1 MTDSVRPLVAG
12 NWKMNGSRT
21 TTRDLIAA
29 LAASLVHEGGAPCDI
44 VVCPPSPYLADAAG
58 ALASVSGIWL
68 GAQDCHIAASGAHTG
83 DVSAAMLADLG
94 CGYAIVGHSERRG
107 DHGEDSA
114 TVRAKG
120 EAAIAAGLNPI
131 VCVGE
136 TEADRDAGRAVDVV
150 GSQLEASLPDGAK
163 ASDTVIAYEPVWA
176 IGTGRTPEPGGDRR
190 DPRPYP
196 GAAEPAPRR
205 RRRRP
210 YPLWRFGQAG
220 ERRRHIGNSG
230 RQRRPGRR
238 RKPRCRRFLVDMS
251 IMSVAIRGQ

>member
-12 NWKMNGSRT
+12 NWKMHGSRRM
-21 TTRDLIAA
+21 TRDLIAA
-29 LAASLVHEGGAPCDI
+29 LAASLDEKRGAPCDI
-44 VVCPPSPYLADAAG
+44 VVCPPSPYLADAAD
-58 ALASVSGIWL
+58 ALASVPGIGL

-120 EAAIAAGLNPI
+120 AAAIVAGLTAI

-136 TEADRDAGRAVDVV
+136 TEADRDAGLAVDVV
-150 GSQLEASLPDGAK
+150 DAQLEASLPDGAR

-176 IGTGRTPEPGGDRR
+176 IGTGRTPNPAEIGEIHGFIRARLNRRLGDGGAVRILYGGSVKPENAAAILAIGDVN
-190 DPRPYP
+190 
-196 GAAEPAPRR
+196 GALVGGAS
-205 RRRRP
+205 
-210 YPLWRFGQAG
+210 LDAG
-220 ERRRHIGNSG
+220 AFWSI
-230 RQRRPGRR
+230 
-238 RKPRCRRFLVDMS
+238 CRS
-251 IMSVAIRGQ
+251 CP